1 MWSAWT
7 REIGLTQS
15 VSPVP
20 QEQQQEVCSECLCP
34 PKAHAETYT
43 TDQWPIVAFTKE
55 TEREPHP
62 PLPSEDT
69 YLSYHI

>member
-1 MWSAWT
+1 MWPAWT

-43 TDQWPIVAFTKE
+43 TDQWPIVVFMKE
-55 TEREPHP
+55 TE
-62 PLPSEDT
+62 
-69 YLSYHI
+69 